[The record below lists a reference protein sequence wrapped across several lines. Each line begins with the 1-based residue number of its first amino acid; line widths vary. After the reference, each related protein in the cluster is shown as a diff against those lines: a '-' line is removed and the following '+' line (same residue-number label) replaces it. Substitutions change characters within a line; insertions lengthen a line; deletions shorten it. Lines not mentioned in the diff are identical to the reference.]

1 MANTK
6 KKLIKGYDKI
16 ADGYTTLKNIV
27 YKFESDLTKEE
38 RIKLSKLLK
47 EIEVPMD
54 KLKSQI
60 QLQ

>member
-16 ADGYTTLKNIV
+16 ADGYTTLNKIV
-27 YKFESDLTKEE
+27 NMFDSNLTKEE
-38 RIKLSKLLK
+38 RQAISKLLK
-47 EIEVPMD
+47 EIEVPME
-54 KLKSQI
+54 KLKA